1 MRARSSLALWL
12 AGPAAVACAA
22 APAPPKRPAPDA
34 GIPRSAVPPRG
45 PVAVYDKACL
55 RCHGPEGVNY
65 GPTFGKALTD
75 RALRQAVLDMKDG
88 KGDIALTDDEIDAQT
103 AYHRA
108 IIRREPFVVVT
119 LDLPRRLAGECTE
132 DAVVTV
138 TVDGKSVPVQRSGY
152 RWDAAVPAG
161 ERREIA
167 ARVGKATTRLDPAKA
182 RWSHADPLPDPAPP
196 APKKD

>member
-1 MRARSSLALWL
+1 MWARSSFGVWL

-22 APAPPKRPAPDA
+22 AAAPPRKPPADPPPA
-34 GIPRSAVPPRG
+34 PRG

-75 RALRQAVLDMKDG
+75 RALRQAVVDMKDG

-108 IIRREPFVVVT
+108 IIRKEPFVAVT
-119 LDLPRRLAGECTE
+119 LATDARLAGECTE
-132 DAVVTV
+132 EAVVSV
-138 TVDGKSVPVQRSGY
+138 IVDGRSVAVRRNGF
-152 RWDAAVPAG
+152 RWDAATPAG
-161 ERREIA
+161 RRREVI
-167 ARVGKATTRLDPAKA
+167 ARVGDTSTRLDPSKA
-182 RWSHADPLPDPAPP
+182 RWSHADPLPDPKP
-196 APKKD
+196 ADTKKG